1 MVKAKKEEI
10 VVFAKTDEGK
20 GSRHIGIKTNDRR
33 QHMYLLGTAKTGK
46 STMLENMIYQDIYAG
61 RGVAVVDPH
70 GKLASRVLN
79 FIPTHR
85 INDVIYFNPTDGEH
99 PFALNVLEDV
109 DASYRHFLVVS
120 GLISIF
126 KHVWADIWEPRLEY
140 ALRNI
145 ILALL
150 EYPGST
156 LLGIMRMLSDEEFRD
171 RVLTH
176 INDPEVKSFWRDEYP
191 RYPDHLQAEV
201 ITPIQNRIGKL
212 LSVPLVRNIVG
223 QVKSKVNMREVLDKG
238 KIIIMNLSKA
248 RIGEDAAT
256 LLGAMMMAKIQMAAM
271 GRRLMS
277 EDERRDF
284 YLYIDGFD
292 NFATDSFIEILSE
305 AHTYHL
311 NLIIAHQYIDQ
322 LVTGGDTRL
331 RDAIINNVGTMVIN
345 RVSAEDNTFLSKVL
359 FSRKIK
365 KVDLM
370 NLDRHQIYIKLI
382 VDGSVSKPFAAM
394 TLPRMASPE
403 GNRRKIITLSQEQYT
418 EPQKIVEE
426 KIARWRGLI
435 SKNEHVS
442 PQVEKDMYQ
451 ARCDTCKTDI
461 YISFIPDGVRPVF
474 CKKCLKEWKD
484 QQSHVRRQKK
494 EYEQK
499 SPLPQEISLEQAM
512 KKEPISFK
520 KR

>member
-10 VVFAKTDEGK
+10 VVFAQTYDRKVKKD
-20 GSRHIGIKTNDRR
+20 IGIKTNDRR

-85 INDVIYFNPTDGEH
+85 INDVIYFNPTDREH
-99 PFALNVLEDV
+99 PFAFNVLEDV
-109 DASYRHFLVVS
+109 DVSYRHFLVVS
-120 GLISIF
+120 GLISVF
-126 KHVWADIWEPRLEY
+126 KKMWVDIWGPQLEY
-140 ALRNI
+140 TLRNI

-176 INDPEVKSFWRDEYP
+176 STDPEVKSFWRDEYP

-201 ITPIQNRIGKL
+201 ITPITNRISKL

-238 KIIIMNLSKA
+238 KIVIIDLSKA
-248 RIGEDAAT
+248 RIGEDATT
-256 LLGAMMMAKIQMAAM
+256 LLGAMMTVKIQMAAM
-271 GRRLMS
+271 ARRLMS
-277 EDERRDF
+277 EDKRRDF

-292 NFATDSFIEILSE
+292 NFATDSFIETLSE
-305 AHTYHL
+305 AHTYRL
-311 NLIIAHQYIDQ
+311 NLVIAHQYIDQ

-331 RDAIINNVGTMVIN
+331 RDALFNNVGTMVIY
-345 RVSAEDNTFLSKVL
+345 RVSAEDNTFLSKTL
-359 FSRKIK
+359 FPRKIK

-370 NLDRHQIYIKLI
+370 NLDRHQIYIKRI
-382 VDGSVSKPFAAM
+382 VDGTVSKPFAAM
-394 TLPRMASPE
+394 TLPRMASLE
-403 GNRRKIITLSQEQYT
+403 GNKRKIITLSQEQYT

-435 SKNEHVS
+435 SKDEHVS
-442 PQVEKDMYQ
+442 PQGEKDMYQ

-474 CKKCLKEWKD
+474 CKKCLKEWEN
-484 QQSHVRRQKK
+484 QQSHLPRQEQ
-494 EYEQK
+494 EYEKK
-499 SPLPQEISLEQAM
+499 SPLLQEISLEQAM
-512 KKEPISFK
+512 KKDPVSFK